1 MVVVAFL
8 FSEKECLVVGKDE
21 NIEQRV
27 VVVVENSFSVVYRE
41 RGHFFMPSFDF
52 LGRI

>member
-21 NIEQRV
+21 NIFSRV
-27 VVVVENSFSVVYRE
+27 VVEYSFSVVYLE

-52 LGRI
+52 